1 MITVSAPNAPNVPAP
16 QVVPYAPSTQP
27 IAFVQISSQRTS
39 GSSRFALI
47 VSLLNAAKEPVSFDR
62 GAIRKMTAGEVTTWL
77 TEAATAG
84 DSFDHD
90 VERRS
95 LPYILSAYGL
105 NGFLT

>member
-16 QVVPYAPSTQP
+16 QQVPYAPSTQP
-27 IAFVQISSQRTS
+27 VAFVLLSVQRTS
-39 GSSRFALI
+39 GGSRFALI
-47 VSLLNAAKEPVSFDR
+47 VQLLNENKQQIAFDR
-62 GAIRKMTAGEVTTWL
+62 SAIRKMTAAEVTTWL
-77 TEAATAG
+77 SEAATAG

-90 VERRS
+90 IERRS